1 LPGAAALDTIL
12 VVIMSL
18 CLSLTL
24 VLFVLVL
31 IEGSFRT
38 SAIRTMSRG
47 IADVVLLI
55 QAQLT
60 DRKAT
65 FLRVLEEDLAKEGQ
79 GKSDTTV
86 VSLALFQKAVEAA
99 LQRENDSASTWSPSP
114 GAIQALFCVLK
125 MVNGDDDVHSHVL
138 SDTLRQSI
146 SGNDGVPLSMV
157 RLAIH
162 IATIACPQ
170 RSSGGVLLLLCCPSH
185 EAHMSLP
192 TVLDRLRCS
201 FVLSW
206 IHHLIAG

>member
-1 LPGAAALDTIL
+1 M
-12 VVIMSL
+12 MSL

-55 QAQLT
+55 QAQLI

-65 FLRVLEEDLAKEGQ
+65 FLRVLEEDLAKAGQ
-79 GKSDTTV
+79 GKSDDTTV
-86 VSLALFQKAVEAA
+86 VSPALFQKAVEAA

-125 MVNGDDDVHSHVL
+125 MVNGDDDVHSPVL

-162 IATIACPQ
+162 TATIACSQ

-192 TVLDRLRCS
+192 TVLDRLCCS

-206 IHHLIAG
+206 VHHLIAG